1 MVHQFGYAPEDV
13 TGKSFLDF
21 IHTDDV
27 PEISR
32 RFAEI
37 RKGAINPFEFR
48 LADKTG
54 KFRQV
59 RSSSRPVF
67 SGDLFSGIRG
77 ILTDIT
83 DQKTAEEK
91 IIAGEKRYRN
101 VFELASDAMLVLDN
115 DTGTIFDANGAA
127 VRLFGHSPEEMRML
141 HHSDLYA
148 GPEAT
153 GTAEEIENCLL
164 SRCFYRKKDGG
175 VFPAEISVSTYPQK
189 KHTISIL
196 SVRDIT
202 ERKRSEERTT
212 AINRIYALLS
222 EINEVIVR
230 IKNLEALL
238 NESAGSLSNREISGW
253 PGSACWTRKPLPFI
267 RWPMRDLKTGFSPMW
282 NSPSVTGMH
291 QTTQR

>member
-1 MVHQFGYAPEDV
+1 
-13 TGKSFLDF
+13 
-21 IHTDDV
+21 
-27 PEISR
+27 
-32 RFAEI
+32 
-37 RKGAINPFEFR
+37 
-48 LADKTG
+48 
-54 KFRQV
+54 
-59 RSSSRPVF
+59 
-67 SGDLFSGIRG
+67 
-77 ILTDIT
+77 
-83 DQKTAEEK
+83 
-91 IIAGEKRYRN
+91 
-101 VFELASDAMLVLDN
+101 MLVLDN

-127 VRLFGHSPEEMRML
+127 VRLFGHFPGEMRML

-175 VFPAEISVSTYPQK
+175 VFPAEISVSTYAQK

-238 NESAGSLSNREISGW
+238 NELCRIAVEQGDFRMAWGRPAGRGNRYPSSGG
-253 PGSACWTRKPLPFI
+253 PCGI
-267 RWPMRDLKTGFSPMW
+267 
-282 NSPSVTGMH
+282 
-291 QTTQR
+291 